1 MLLLFVGYLQ
11 KFYASSFGLA
21 LAECVRVSWFGK
33 KPSTGSRMCRMRVAR
48 SCSRFTVSCFCFNF
62 FQNNHIAEHFYC
74 CSFASW
80 CVPMHTTLLLDN
92 ISFLLL
98 LLLFSRYIWS
108 RSFFYEIFLLNGI
121 SRKSTS
127 IKCDTYTM
135 VWPPEM
141 VYTHLSIQMFDRC
154 DFFIN
159 LFRFLLIRWIVIL

>member
-1 MLLLFVGYLQ
+1 MCCSCLLVTCKNSTLALSVLLSPSVWEWVGLARSQ
-11 KFYASSFGLA
+11 ALDLACVECEWRDLARDLRCRASVSISFKTTISPSIFIVVLSLRDVFQCTQHCCWTIFLSCFFFFFLVIFGLV
-21 LAECVRVSWFGK
+21 L
-33 KPSTGSRMCRMRVAR
+33 
-48 SCSRFTVSCFCFNF
+48 
-62 FQNNHIAEHFYC
+62 
-74 CSFASW
+74 
-80 CVPMHTTLLLDN
+80 
-92 ISFLLL
+92 
-98 LLLFSRYIWS
+98 
-108 RSFFYEIFLLNGI
+108 FFYEIFLLNGI